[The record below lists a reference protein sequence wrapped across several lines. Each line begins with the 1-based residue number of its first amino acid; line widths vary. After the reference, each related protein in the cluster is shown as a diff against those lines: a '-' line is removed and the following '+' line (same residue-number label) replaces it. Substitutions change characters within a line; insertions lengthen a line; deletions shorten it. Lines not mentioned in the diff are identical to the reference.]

1 MRRPARQA
9 LRRRLVRNHDA
20 CLNEVSDSRGR
31 KENAM
36 AETRAERQGR
46 CHCGAIRFTTSGEPL
61 FVALCH
67 CESCRRSTGGA
78 LVAWCGFRR
87 GDVVSS
93 GMAPCYHE
101 SSPGVR
107 RGFCPRCGTSL
118 TFESTRWPD
127 DIHLMASNFDNPAD
141 FMPQCHVFAGE
152 RLPWLHF
159 ADGLPQ
165 YRTVASEGDPLPPG
179 N

>member
-1 MRRPARQA
+1 M
-9 LRRRLVRNHDA
+9 D
-20 CLNEVSDSRGR
+20 
-31 KENAM
+31 KE
-36 AETRAERQGR
+36 RAERHGR
-46 CHCGAIRFTTSGEPL
+46 CHCGAIRFTATGEPL
-61 FVALCH
+61 FVVLCH
-67 CESCRRSTGGA
+67 CESCRRSSGGA
-78 LVAWCGFRR
+78 VAAWCGFRSAEVALT
-87 GDVVSS
+87 GT
-93 GMAPCYHE
+93 APTYYE

>member
-1 MRRPARQA
+1 MRWPARQA
-9 LRRRLVRNHDA
+9 PRGRLVRAPDA
-20 CLNEVSDSRGR
+20 WLNERPEAAVREEDAMD
-31 KENAM
+31 KE
-36 AETRAERQGR
+36 RAERQGR
-46 CHCGAIRFTTSGEPL
+46 CHCGGIRFTATGEPL
-61 FVALCH
+61 FVVLCH
-67 CESCRRSTGGA
+67 CESCRRSSGGA
-78 LVAWCGFRR
+78 VAAWCGFRSAEVALT
-87 GDVVSS
+87 GT
-93 GMAPCYHE
+93 APTYYE